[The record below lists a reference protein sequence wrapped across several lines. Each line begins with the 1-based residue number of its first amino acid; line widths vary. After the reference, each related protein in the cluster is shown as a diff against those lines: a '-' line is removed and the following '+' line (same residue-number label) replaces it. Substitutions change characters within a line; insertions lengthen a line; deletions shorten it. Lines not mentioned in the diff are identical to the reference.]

1 MTIIVIVVWTVGEHV
16 EKIGAKD
23 RGLGWRGVGWLLSYP
38 FCDQS
43 GLLKTG
49 MDGEYRSDVGARG
62 FYMC

>member
-1 MTIIVIVVWTVGEHV
+1 V